1 MTSAETYMHRAL
13 DLARKGEGRTRP
25 NPPVGAVIVRDGLI
39 VGEGFHPKAGEPHAE
54 IFALR
59 EAGGMARGADLYV
72 TLEPCCHVG
81 RTGPCADAVLAAGV
95 ARVFVGA
102 VDPNPAVAGKGIARL
117 RKGGVE
123 VRSGLLGAECER
135 LIAPFARHVTT
146 GLPFVILKA
155 AATLDGR
162 TATSTGESQ
171 WITGESSREWVH
183 RLRDRVDAIMVGS
196 GTVLKDNPRLTS
208 RLVEG
213 GRDPVR
219 IVLDSRLRIPED
231 AAVFAADSP
240 APTIVATTE
249 RAPGEKLSRLRSR
262 GIQVLEVTEMGGR
275 VHLPELL
282 HGLGKLGLQSVLLEG
297 GGQLNDAFLEGK
309 LIDRVMV
316 FIAPLI
322 LGGNDGRGIFDGKGV
337 TRLADALR
345 LADVR
350 VRRFDEDILIEG
362 EVRRCSP
369 A

>member
-1 MTSAETYMHRAL
+1 MPSAENYMHRAL
-13 DLARKGEGRTRP
+13 ELARKGEGRTRP

-39 VGEGFHPKAGEPHAE
+39 IGEGFHPKAGAPHAE

-59 EAGGMARGADLYV
+59 EAGRDGARGRSLRDAGAL
-72 TLEPCCHVG
+72 LPHG

-117 RKGGVE
+117 RRGGVE

-155 AATLDGR
+155 AVTLDGR

-231 AAVFAADSP
+231 AAVFAANSP

-262 GIQVLEVTEMGGR
+262 GIQVLEVTEIGGR
-275 VHLPELL
+275 VHLPELMRE
-282 HGLGKLGLQSVLLEG
+282 LGKLGLQSVLLEG
-297 GGQLNDAFLEGK
+297 GGQLNGAFLEGK

-322 LGGNDGRGIFDGKGV
+322 LGGNDGKGIFAGKGV

-345 LADVR
+345 LADMR
-350 VRRFDEDILIEG
+350 VRRFEEDILIEG